1 MRNKLVFK
9 NISSIDTNFKDLK
22 IVLLD
27 MDLQTKKLHF
37 IQEILAASNEKII
50 DKLAS
55 VLRKEQQN
63 IDPVLKEKLT
73 KRILRANEDIKED
86 KLYSRKE
93 AEVKIRK
100 KPDL

>member
-1 MRNKLVFK
+1 
-9 NISSIDTNFKDLK
+9 
-22 IVLLD
+22 

-37 IQEILAASNEKII
+37 IQEILAVSNEKII

-63 IDPVLKEKLT
+63 IGPVLKEKLT
-73 KRILRANEDIKED
+73 MRILRVNEDIKED

-93 AEVKIRK
+93 AEMKIRK